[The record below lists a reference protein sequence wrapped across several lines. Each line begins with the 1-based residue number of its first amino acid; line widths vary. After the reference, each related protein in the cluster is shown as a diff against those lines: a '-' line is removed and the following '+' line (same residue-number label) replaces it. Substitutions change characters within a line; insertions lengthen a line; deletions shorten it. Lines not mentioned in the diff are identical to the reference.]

1 MRVEEEIRY
10 WVDLARYDLGVA
22 GSLLKARKY
31 VYALFFGH
39 LVIEKMLKAAFVKRH
54 GTSPPPTHNLVRLA
68 NDTSVE
74 LSEEDREFLRGLME
88 FNIEARYPRDAQ
100 KIRKI
105 CTKRFAEE
113 MLKRVRKWH
122 RRLSAEIRS

>member
-10 WVDLARYDLGVA
+10 WIDLARYDLGVA

-39 LVIEKMLKAAFVKRH
+39 LVVEKMLKAVFVKRH

-68 NDTSVE
+68 NDASMK

-88 FNIEARYPRDAQ
+88 FNIEARYPRDAE

-105 CTKRFAEE
+105 CTKRFADE
-113 MLKRVRKWH
+113 MTGRVKKWH
-122 RRLSAEIRS
+122 RRLSAEIGR

>member
-10 WVDLARYDLGVA
+10 WIDLARYDLGVA
-22 GSLLKARKY
+22 RSLMKARKY

-39 LVIEKMLKAAFVKRH
+39 LVVEKMLKAVFVKRH

-68 NDTSVE
+68 NDASMK

-88 FNIEARYPRDAQ
+88 FNIEARYPRDAE

-105 CTKRFAEE
+105 CTKRFADE
-113 MLKRVRKWH
+113 MTGRVRKWH

>member
-10 WVDLARYDLGVA
+10 WIDLARYDLGVA
-22 GSLLKARKY
+22 GSLMKARKY

-39 LVIEKMLKAAFVKRH
+39 LVVEKMLKAVFVKRH

-68 NDTSVE
+68 NDASMK

-88 FNIEARYPRDAQ
+88 FNIEARYPRDAE

-105 CTKRFAEE
+105 CTKRFADE
-113 MLKRVRKWH
+113 MVRRVRKWH
-122 RRLSAEIRS
+122 RRLSAEIKS